1 MNIDKN
7 IVSILKSVFGYENFK
22 NNVQKKAIIAI
33 CKGFKNIFISMP
45 PGFGRSLCFQLPVL
59 LYKNKVGIIFSP
71 KLSFIKK
78 EIEFLKSKQINAA
91 FLSKKSKTNE
101 RDNILNDLAS
111 KCPTISL
118 LYATPEMGTMTY
130 FMQLILS
137 LKERTI
143 LSYIVFNEVH
153 CISEWGYEYIP
164 CYAKI
169 IKIHE
174 IYKHIPK
181 ILVTTTVTYKV
192 IEDICKLLPLESPK
206 IFRMPVQQIN
216 ILYDVW
222 FLDIISH
229 PFDHLRK
236 FFVQTFG
243 FLDLSSQEIHK
254 KFGVIYCRDI
264 ITAELLKKELNTL
277 GISSLTYHHKLNN
290 STKYNIE
297 NNWISGKVH
306 VIITTYDYGFI
317 HKKSIRCIV
326 YWTVPENISKYYK
339 ETAQICSNNSRV
351 YCRIYFSMK
360 EYLAVKFVIE
370 NHRLMNNMN
379 HIKKR
384 LLEYEKFVSYC
395 LSVKCRHEIISE
407 YFGYKIPSCKM
418 NCDVCI
424 NEEMVTIRTFKFIMY
439 SEKMKGITYGR
450 DINEFVKKK
459 EIELNITEKT
469 EDSLKIQISENS
481 SNNII
486 VHKNDDIL
494 CSEQYKNKLMK
505 DKQKPLFIENILI
518 KEQLEKNYIEIN
530 TKNTLKCAKDNSN
543 TIETSKLAIINS
555 LLNKYNSDRKEIS
568 LKPYYSQENIS
579 KFSKLKEIINI
590 KTYNNQCEQKNENK
604 RTEVLKNK
612 NEIKI
617 CERKDHISKQKSCE
631 IIIEKKQSNKRSRDI
646 MHTCLEDYNPKRK
659 KLKLE
664 NKSITKTINRDGENV
679 FDSCIERIKDDVNI
693 NATCDHAT
701 VEYLMNKFQL
711 NRNSITLIPIKKL
724 N

>member
-7 IVSILKSVFGYENFK
+7 TVSILKSVFGYENFK
-22 NNVQKKAIIAI
+22 NNVQKKAIITI

-59 LYKNKVGIIFSP
+59 LHKNKVGIIFSP

-78 EIEFLKSKQINAA
+78 EVEFLRSKQINAA
-91 FLSKKSKTNE
+91 FLSKKSKTKE
-101 RDNILNDLAS
+101 KDNILNDLAS

-181 ILVTTTVTYKV
+181 ILITTTVTYKV
-192 IEDICKLLPLESPK
+192 IEDVCKLLPLENLK

-236 FFVQTFG
+236 FFIQAFG

-290 STKYNIE
+290 NTKCNIE
-297 NNWISGKVH
+297 NNWISGKIH

-339 ETAQICSNNSRV
+339 ETAQICSNNNRV

-360 EYLAVKFVIE
+360 EYFAVKFVIE
-370 NHRLMNNMN
+370 NHRLMNNMD

-384 LLEYEKFVSYC
+384 LLEYEKLVSYC

-407 YFGYKIPSCKM
+407 YFGYKISSCKM

-424 NEEMVTIRTFKFIMY
+424 NEEMVMIRTFKFIMY
-439 SEKMKGITYGR
+439 SEKMKGITYGC

-459 EIELNITEKT
+459 EIELNIIEKV
-469 EDSLKIQISENS
+469 EDSLKISENS
-481 SNNII
+481 SNNI
-486 VHKNDDIL
+486 VHNNTDIL
-494 CSEQYKNKLMK
+494 CNEQYKDKLMK
-505 DKQKPLFIENILI
+505 DKQKPLL
-518 KEQLEKNYIEIN
+518 
-530 TKNTLKCAKDNSN
+530 LK
-543 TIETSKLAIINS
+543 I
-555 LLNKYNSDRKEIS
+555 
-568 LKPYYSQENIS
+568 
-579 KFSKLKEIINI
+579 F
-590 KTYNNQCEQKNENK
+590 
-604 RTEVLKNK
+604 
-612 NEIKI
+612 
-617 CERKDHISKQKSCE
+617 
-631 IIIEKKQSNKRSRDI
+631 
-646 MHTCLEDYNPKRK
+646 
-659 KLKLE
+659 
-664 NKSITKTINRDGENV
+664 
-679 FDSCIERIKDDVNI
+679 
-693 NATCDHAT
+693 
-701 VEYLMNKFQL
+701 
-711 NRNSITLIPIKKL
+711 
-724 N
+724 